1 MVDSTAQNLREL
13 GLFGLAATNSSR
25 DFRLPDNWKK
35 NIFNNAF
42 PVALACYMGGQ
53 NIDAVYLTL
62 DEHLNIIKKPLSI
75 ASLFGLQH
83 LSPNLYYKF
92 ESTFANYEPLLIDTL
107 PRIDLVTYDKTAE
120 PYRSL
125 RALEIKLTA
134 LPDNTTAAFSE
145 DLYGCEIVVRP
156 DSIVY
161 LALSIA
167 ETYLSELDRQT
178 LFGLLDPVCR
188 RIEDWQTP
196 AQVLPRLLDM
206 VSALNNVMRIKMGHQ
221 HPLVLQPVWRTHGQR
236 LLLTDQCFDLFVWSN
251 FAFTR
256 LFMGASFN
264 PNAIQRPSRTVVWL
278 TKMLYD
284 FARDGKFNAS
294 QTITT
299 LTYGPKNDKA
309 FSVTGVV
316 TRPLMACPELRR
328 PRVAKE
334 AVREIILG
342 GGQDFMQPER
352 RLDAAILTTP
362 GLFPAHPNPTLAR
375 VLTEREGDG

>member
-1 MVDSTAQNLREL
+1 M
-13 GLFGLAATNSSR
+13 GLFGLAVTNSSR

-42 PVALACYMGGQ
+42 PVALACYMGEQ
-53 NIDAVYLTL
+53 SMDAVYLTL
-62 DEHLNIIKKPLSI
+62 DEQLNVVKKPLSM
-75 ASLFGLQH
+75 ASLFGLQP

-92 ESTFANYEPLLIDTL
+92 ESTFASYEPLLIDAL

-120 PYRSL
+120 PYHSL

-145 DLYGCEIVVRP
+145 DFYGCEIVVRP

-161 LALSIA
+161 LALSIVG
-167 ETYLSELDRQT
+167 TYLSEPDRQI
-178 LFGLLDPVCR
+178 LFNLLDPVCR

-196 AQVLPRLLDM
+196 AQVLPRLTDM
-206 VSALNNVMRIKMGHQ
+206 VRALNNVMLIKLDHQ
-221 HPLVLQPVWRTHGQR
+221 QPIVLQPIWRTQGQR

-256 LFMGASFN
+256 LFMGSSFN

-284 FARDGKFNAS
+284 FARNGNFDAS
-294 QTITT
+294 HIVST

-334 AVREIILG
+334 AVQEIILG

-375 VLTEREGDG
+375 VLTEVEGDR